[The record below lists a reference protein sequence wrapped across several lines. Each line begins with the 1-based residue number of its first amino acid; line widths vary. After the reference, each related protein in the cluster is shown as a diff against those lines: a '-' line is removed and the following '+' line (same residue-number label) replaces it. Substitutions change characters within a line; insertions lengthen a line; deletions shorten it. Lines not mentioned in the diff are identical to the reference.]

1 MEGFT
6 STNEWIFVIDTI
18 NCVYKTNS
26 FVALVDEIA
35 EFKDYEI
42 TKTDDLELP
51 TTLKDG
57 LPLLRGIHK
66 IERHTQ
72 LRSFFQN
79 LSYLH
84 YEKVYG
90 LGSVDLYGCGEDLK
104 KDILS

>member
-1 MEGFT
+1 M
-6 STNEWIFVIDTI
+6 
-18 NCVYKTNS
+18 
-26 FVALVDEIA
+26 ALADEIA

-42 TKTDDLELP
+42 TKADDLELP

-57 LPLLRGIHK
+57 LPLLRGIHR

-90 LGSVDLYGCGEDLK
+90 LGSVDLHGCSEDLK